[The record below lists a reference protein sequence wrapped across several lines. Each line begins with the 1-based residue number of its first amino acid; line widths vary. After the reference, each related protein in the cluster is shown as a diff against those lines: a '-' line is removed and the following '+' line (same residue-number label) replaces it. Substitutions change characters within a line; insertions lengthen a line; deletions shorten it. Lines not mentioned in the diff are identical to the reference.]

1 MLKKM
6 VSYLMHNREVVTLVA
21 NGRASL
27 LGVTSKQQQALIN
40 VMGQDELPEDLRT
53 QSPQMYWYA

>member
-27 LGVTSKQQQALIN
+27 LGVTSEQQQALIN
-40 VMGQDELPEDLRT
+40 VMGQDELPEDLRN

>member
-1 MLKKM
+1 M

>member
-40 VMGQDELPEDLRT
+40 VMGQDELPDDLRT
-53 QSPQMYWYA
+53 QPPQMYWYA